1 MAAKLPVLVVLV
13 ALLASH
19 LAMAAAQ
26 TPASSPTQDQL
37 VPAVLPWGNLSQ
49 ALQRFGPDFAKA

>member
-1 MAAKLPVLVVLV
+1 MAAKRLALVTWV

-26 TPASSPTQDQL
+26 TSASSPAQDQL